1 MQGFCGNRCNPGCRT
16 SVLSDPKPSLCE
28 PMFLRRRNEDRT
40 ALSLD
45 EIRDSLSDRLRLVF
59 DFATLGAYDEYA
71 ERDDRFSEIAHSS
84 TDGPG
89 ATTQV
94 AARTCCTGAEAKRRP
109 AQAHAQA
116 AAVPCEEGTARGNRC
131 RHAAGRGTATRSR
144 FAASGGAARRERAGR
159 VPVPQQPCVWP
170 DA

>member
-1 MQGFCGNRCNPGCRT
+1 
-16 SVLSDPKPSLCE
+16 
-28 PMFLRRRNEDRT
+28 MFRRRRNEDTT

-59 DFATLGAYDEYA
+59 DFATLGAYDEQDYT
-71 ERDDRFSEIAHSS
+71 EHDDPPSEFAHSS
-84 TDGPG
+84 TGGQG
-89 ATTQV
+89 AATQV
-94 AARTCCTGAEAKRRP
+94 AARICCTGAEAKRRP

-116 AAVPCEEGTARGNRC
+116 ADAPCEEGTARRNSC
-131 RHAAGRGTATRSR
+131 RHAAGRETATRSR

-159 VPVPQQPCVWP
+159 VSVPQQPCVWP

>member
-1 MQGFCGNRCNPGCRT
+1 
-16 SVLSDPKPSLCE
+16 
-28 PMFLRRRNEDRT
+28 MFLRRRNEDQT

-59 DFATLGAYDEYA
+59 DFATLGAYDEQDYT
-71 ERDDRFSEIAHSS
+71 ERDDRSLEIAHSS
-84 TDGPG
+84 TDGQG

-94 AARTCCTGAEAKRRP
+94 AARTCCTGADAKRRP

-116 AAVPCEEGTARGNRC
+116 AAVPCEEGTARGNTC

-159 VPVPQQPCVWP
+159 VSVPQQPCVWP